1 MRLIMGKQEKR
12 SSKRG
17 RDCNGHHPELRH
29 CRNNLLLP
37 YCSPVLLPF
46 VPVVRCWPV
55 PPCHLWQGD
64 RNTVLLAKPYGLFY
78 FPYCPFLCF
87 LPPLMCFFHS
97 SIWDPL
103 FLNGKFIS
111 VDGYERVPV
120 FALCPEKNNAGRLRC
135 PQHFLPSKT
144 FLNPSFLIVVCR
156 KKRLINSDGAWKLK
170 KKVGRKKRPSRKG
183 VLKKG
188 L

>member
-1 MRLIMGKQEKR
+1 MIVQVLEDFIFNSHVIILLSGQFCLIFM
-12 SSKRG
+12 
-17 RDCNGHHPELRH
+17 
-29 CRNNLLLP
+29 LLFI
-37 YCSPVLLPF
+37 VLS
-46 VPVVRCWPV
+46 V
-55 PPCHLWQGD
+55 G
-64 RNTVLLAKPYGLFY
+64 FY
-78 FPYCPFLCF
+78 FFLFPFFPFPCF
-87 LPPLMCFFHS
+87 LPPLMCVFHS

-120 FALCPEKNNAGRLRC
+120 FALCTEKNNAGRLRC
-135 PQHFLPSKT
+135 PQHFLSSKT
-144 FLNPSFLIVVCR
+144 FLNPSFLLVVCR